1 MLFEKIKI
9 NKKRLI
15 RKAEFVDGFQH
26 RDAETGMVSL
36 YKNPT
41 DSEISEAKAES
52 MFKAI
57 RGVILENG
65 EIYCWNGDILHD
77 DMSSKTKI
85 SMDGNVFRFACENN
99 RWIFDLHDDIPFKI
113 GFELCNNHKSTLE
126 RFGNINKSLQFFFGY
141 TFQPL
146 PDLNMFSLDFRELT
160 QLGPVPFVYEQSK
173 IRPIL
178 TFRVWLAF

>member
-26 RDAETGMVSL
+26 RDAEIGMVSL

-41 DSEISEAKAES
+41 DSEINEAKAES

-65 EIYCWNGDILHD
+65 EIYCWNGDILHY
-77 DMSSKTKI
+77 DMSSKAKI
-85 SMDGNVFRFACENN
+85 PMDGNVFRFA
-99 RWIFDLHDDIPFKI
+99 
-113 GFELCNNHKSTLE
+113 
-126 RFGNINKSLQFFFGY
+126 
-141 TFQPL
+141 
-146 PDLNMFSLDFRELT
+146 
-160 QLGPVPFVYEQSK
+160 
-173 IRPIL
+173 
-178 TFRVWLAF
+178 

>member
-65 EIYCWNGDILHD
+65 EIYCWSGDILHD
-77 DMSSKTKI
+77 DMSSKAKI

-99 RWIFDLHDDIPFKI
+99 RWIFDLHDDIPFEI

-141 TFQPL
+141 DSGNQFENLENVMSARATCVTFSGIDQ
-146 PDLNMFSLDFRELT
+146 LNNFLNNL
-160 QLGPVPFVYEQSK
+160 Q
-173 IRPIL
+173 
-178 TFRVWLAF
+178 

>member
-99 RWIFDLHDDIPFKI
+99 RWIFDLHDDIPFEI
-113 GFELCNNHKSTLE
+113 GFVIIINLHWKDLVILINHFNSFSDMILE
-126 RFGNINKSLQFFFGY
+126 INL
-141 TFQPL
+141 
-146 PDLNMFSLDFRELT
+146 
-160 QLGPVPFVYEQSK
+160 K
-173 IRPIL
+173 IRKM
-178 TFRVWLAF
+178 